1 MQASR
6 RRLLGAAGLAPLAA
20 TLPAALAGDAGAD
33 LAVPMPAGPAE
44 RLARDEAHWGRVARL
59 YDVTRDVA
67 QLDNGFFGS
76 MARATMARYRDALQQ
91 VNHGNAYFA
100 RQDYPAIHRK
110 LAASLAAA
118 LGVDADEIALTRGAT
133 EALQALIG
141 GYNRLRPGDA
151 VLHADSDYDSMITAM
166 RWLHRRRGVDIVS
179 IDLPVRPGRQQLL
192 DAYAKALHDHPRV
205 RMMLLTHVSH
215 RNGLV
220 LPVRELTEMARASDV
235 DVIVDAAHSWGQLD
249 FNLPEL
255 GADFAGINLHKWI
268 GAPVGAGALYIRR
281 PRIGDIDPYMGE
293 PDPHGA
299 IHARIH
305 TGTAN
310 FAAYMALPTA
320 LELHQRIGPA
330 HKEARVR
337 YLRDRWVDQVRDLPG
352 LEILTPD
359 DPALHGAI
367 TSFRLRNQPGV
378 EANKALARRLHDEF
392 GVFTVHRTG
401 LASGACVRATPA
413 VFTSADEVD
422 RLAKALRVLA
432 AA

>member
-6 RRLLGAAGLAPLAA
+6 RRLLRATGLAPLAA
-20 TLPAALAGDAGAD
+20 LPAAPAGVAGAD
-33 LAVPMPAGPAE
+33 LPVPTPSGPPE
-44 RLARDEAHWGRVARL
+44 RLARDEAHWGGVARL
-59 YDVTRDVA
+59 YDVTREVA

-100 RQDYPAIHRK
+100 RQDYPAVHRR
-110 LAASLAAA
+110 LAATLAAA
-118 LGVDADEIALTRGAT
+118 LGVDADEIVLTRGAT

-151 VLHADSDYDSMITAM
+151 VLHADSDYDSMITAV
-166 RWLHRRRGVDIVS
+166 RWLHRRRGVDVVS
-179 IDLPVRPGRQQLL
+179 IDLPVRPQRQQIL
-192 DAYAKALHDHPRV
+192 DAYARALRDHPRV

-220 LPVRELTEMARASDV
+220 LPVRELAEMARAEGV

-249 FNLPEL
+249 FELPEL

-268 GAPVGAGALYIRR
+268 GAPVGTGALYIRR

-299 IHARIH
+299 VHARVH

-320 LELHQRIGPA
+320 LELHRRIGPA

-337 YLRDRWVDQVRDLPG
+337 YLRDRWVDQVRDLPA

-367 TSFRLRNQPGV
+367 TSFRLRGQTGV
-378 EANKALARRLHDEF
+378 EANKALARRLHDRF
-392 GVFTVHRTG
+392 GVFTVHRAG

-413 VFTSADEVD
+413 IFTSADEVD